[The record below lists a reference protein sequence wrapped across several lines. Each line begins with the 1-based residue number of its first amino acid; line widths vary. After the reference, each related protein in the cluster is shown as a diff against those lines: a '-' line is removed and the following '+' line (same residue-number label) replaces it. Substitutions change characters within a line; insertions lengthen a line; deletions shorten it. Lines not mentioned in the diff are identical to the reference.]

1 MRGHAGRLGL
11 GFGLG
16 IALSVAAC
24 GESPPRFTAPMT
36 LGGAEVSADVLN
48 RGERVFMMYCA
59 TCHGEDGSG
68 KGPAANALTTKPR
81 DFREADFKYVAAGEG
96 NLPTDADLDLT
107 IRKGRLETGMPA
119 WNGLV
124 ESDRHAVIQ
133 FIKTLSPRWRR

>member
-1 MRGHAGRLGL
+1 MRRAALGAAL
-11 GFGLG
+11 SIG
-16 IALSVAAC
+16 IALQGSAC
-24 GESPPRFTAPMT
+24 GEPEPKFTAPMT
-36 LGGAEVSADVLN
+36 LSGVEIPADVLN

-59 TCHGEDGSG
+59 SCHGEDGSG
-68 KGPAANALTTKPR
+68 QGPAGGALTTKPR
-81 DFREADFKYVAAGEG
+81 DFRQAEFKYMAAGEG
-96 NLPTDADLDLT
+96 NGLPTDADLDLT